1 MSRTAFWAFAGA
13 VVTLDRLTKWAVVA
27 TMDQSATVSLLPG
40 FASLVHVRNPGAA
53 FGILATADPVLR
65 SGFFLVITIAVVA
78 TLATLAMRGRF
89 AGTIECAAA
98 AAITGGALGNA
109 WDRVAFGEV
118 IDFIDLYA
126 GQWHWP
132 AFNVADSFITLGALA
147 LVLAGSFGRGQDRPD
162 D

>member
-1 MSRTAFWAFAGA
+1 MSKTAFWGFAAA

-27 TMDQSATVSLLPG
+27 TMDPSATVSLVPG

-53 FGILATADPVLR
+53 FGILATADPTLR
-65 SGFFLVITIAVVA
+65 AGFFLVITVAVVA

-89 AGTIECAAA
+89 VGTVECAAA
-98 AAITGGALGNA
+98 AAIIGGALGNA

-118 IDFIDLYA
+118 VDFIDLYA
-126 GQWHWP
+126 GRWHWP
-132 AFNVADSFITLGALA
+132 AFNIADSFITVGALA
-147 LVLAGSFGRGQDRPD
+147 LVLASFVRPQDGRD